1 MMFRSARLSY
11 FFRTATILF
20 LVALLVTASQVFAQS
35 ADEVDTTGLRYG
47 GFINY
52 SLNMHS
58 ADFQKLPGIP
68 NCCPRFETGDGGGFA
83 IGGMVEWPFADSF
96 AILFRLGYHDY
107 SALLTDRE
115 NILVNVN
122 GEAVPGV
129 FEHSIDASLAA
140 LIFEPLVA
148 WKLFGAFSLLAGPNL
163 GYVLTKS
170 FEQAETIVEPSDVG
184 VFFNEQR
191 RTRNEFSGDIP
202 DAGTLTASFL
212 AGARYEVPLN
222 ESRTLMAAPE
232 VLYSIGLLSV
242 ADGLNWYSN
251 SLRLGVGVLY
261 RPESGTPEEK
271 PLPPPP
277 PPPPPPPAPP
287 ALSADIN
294 AVALAADGSEQPIA
308 TIRVEEFISTE
319 MRPLLHYVFFDEN
332 SAQLPERYER
342 LTPARAA
349 SFDVLSVKDRDIL
362 GTYHNIL
369 NIIGRRLTQYPEATL
384 QLTGT
389 NTDAGVEA
397 GNLQLS
403 RGRAD
408 AVKEYLLSAWN
419 IASERIT
426 VDARGLPEKPSNVSD
441 PDGIEENRRVE
452 IVSTDPRILDP
463 VVIDDTLRTVNPP
476 VILYK
481 PEVESQAGVTS
492 WLVSVRQDGTVLKS
506 FDGRGDVPRVLEWQ
520 VERERNSIPR
530 GSASLTY
537 RIDVTDA
544 AAQQASSPLRS
555 LPIEQLT
562 VQKKRR
568 ERLGDK
574 EIDRYN
580 LILFEFNSE
589 ELGDRNRRIAGMIKP
604 RIAANATVSI
614 TGYTDR
620 IGELSVNE
628 PLSLGRARS
637 AALALGQPLE
647 KATGLGETNMY
658 TNDLPEGRFYCRTV
672 SIVVETPVE

>member
-1 MMFRSARLSY
+1 MMYRSAWISY
-11 FFRTATILF
+11 SRMAS
-20 LVALLVTASQVFAQS
+20 ALLLFAGLFAATSPVFAQNTAEADSS
-35 ADEVDTTGLRYG
+35 ALRYG
-47 GFINY
+47 GFLNY
-52 SLNMHS
+52 SLNFHS

-83 IGGMVEWPFADSF
+83 LGAMLEWPFADSF
-96 AILFRLGYHDY
+96 SMLFRLGYHDY
-107 SALLTDRE
+107 SALLSDRE
-115 NILVNVN
+115 NILVNVD

-129 FEHSIDASLAA
+129 FEHTIDASLAA
-140 LIFEPLVA
+140 VIFEPLLV
-148 WKLFGAFSLLAGPNL
+148 WKLFGGLSLLAGPNVGL
-163 GYVLTKS
+163 VLTKS
-170 FEQAETIVEPSDVG
+170 YEQAETIVEPSDVG

-202 DAGTLTASFL
+202 DARSLTASFL

-232 VLYSIGLLSV
+232 LLYSIGLLSI
-242 ADGLNWYSN
+242 ADGLDWYSN
-251 SLRLGVGVLY
+251 SLRMGVGVLY
-261 RPESGTPEEK
+261 RPESAVSEEA
-271 PLPPPP
+271 LPPPP

-287 ALSADIN
+287 ALDADIT
-294 AVALAADGSEQPIA
+294 AVALAPDGSEQPIA

-332 SAQLPERYER
+332 SAQLPARYER
-342 LTPARAA
+342 LTPARAT

-389 NTDAGVEA
+389 NTDAGVES
-397 GNLQLS
+397 GNVQLS

-408 AVKEYLLSAWN
+408 AVKEYLLSAWS
-419 IASERIT
+419 IAPERIT
-426 VDARGLPEKPSNVSD
+426 VDARGLPEKPSNISD

-452 IVSTDPRILDP
+452 IVSNDPRILDP

-476 VILYK
+476 VILFK
-481 PEVESQAGVTS
+481 PDVNSQAGVTS
-492 WLVSVRQDGTVLKS
+492 WLVAVRQEGSILKS
-506 FDGRGDVPRVLEWQ
+506 FDGRGDVPEVLEWQ
-520 VERERNSIPR
+520 VERERSSIPR
-530 GSASLTY
+530 GSESLSY

-544 AAQQASSPLRS
+544 AAQQAASPLRS
-555 LPIEQLT
+555 FPIEQLT

-589 ELGDRNRRIAGMIKP
+589 ELGDRNRRITEMIKP
-604 RIAANATVSI
+604 RIAANATVNI

-620 IGELSVNE
+620 IGELSVNQ
-628 PLSLGRARS
+628 PLSLGRAKS
-637 AALALGQPLE
+637 AARALGQPLE
-647 KATGLGETNMY
+647 KATGLGETDMY

-672 SIVVETPVE
+672 SIIVETPVE